1 MVESRTGTG
10 GRAPGRVATWRPATW
25 RPGTGAPAWIWPDIR
40 GGFAGGAAQRLF
52 SWVLADVGP
61 GRLTPWLA
69 VSFGFGTVLYFA
81 AEQEPALWASLALAV
96 GTIVAAA
103 VVAHR
108 PAGFPVMGGLRA
120 IAAGLAVAPREC

>member
-1 MVESRTGTG
+1 MVRSRTGTSG
-10 GRAPGRVATWRPATW
+10 STSGKAGATTW

-96 GTIVAAA
+96 GTIVAAML
-103 VVAHR
+103 VRHR
-108 PAGFPVMGGLRA
+108 PIGFPPMVGVAA
-120 IAAGLAVAPREC
+120 I